1 MLLLFSGAAIV
12 CMLNDGLSRAAIVQR
27 WQVDYRFLFSAMVCV
42 FILLLDAAPKGVQWL
57 FSNRIAAFL
66 SAVSYNFYIWHSTV
80 LLKLKAWRIPYY
92 PDAPEGAAAWPQ
104 SAGGEPWHFAW
115 QVKYTVLFWACAL
128 LLAAFFTY
136 LIEKPTAKQLLRKK
150 KIIRT

>member
-1 MLLLFSGAAIV
+1 MAAIRRR
-12 CMLNDGLSRAAIVQR
+12 RAVA
-27 WQVDYRFLFSAMVCV
+27 L
-42 FILLLDAAPKGVQWL
+42 
-57 FSNRIAAFL
+57 
-66 SAVSYNFYIWHSTV
+66 
-80 LLKLKAWRIPYY
+80 
-92 PDAPEGAAAWPQ
+92 
-104 SAGGEPWHFAW
+104 FAW

>member
-1 MLLLFSGAAIV
+1 M
-12 CMLNDGLSRAAIVQR
+12 
-27 WQVDYRFLFSAMVCV
+27 
-42 FILLLDAAPKGVQWL
+42 QWL

-80 LLKLKAWRIPYY
+80 LLKLKGVAHSVLPGCPGGRCPRGRN
-92 PDAPEGAAAWPQ
+92 PP
-104 SAGGEPWHFAW
+104 GGEPWHFVW